1 MTGGAD
7 PVTIALWVL
16 GGLVALHV
24 LVVVIGAIAI
34 MWPNPFQLLRSSR
47 HPEQFGLKAQRM
59 RLRDGSAAWFI
70 PHPDARPVVVV
81 CHGRSRDKG
90 WMLPLVER
98 LAVDAHVLVFDFPA
112 HGDNPWARTSLG
124 LREADTVDAAL
135 DWCIA
140 SGFDDLIVVGTSM
153 GGAAAIRALGQ
164 QPRPQVRGL
173 VTDGTF
179 DALTTVF
186 DNVAGYVAAPRYLV
200 NLVQTVG
207 GRAAGFDVTE
217 VRPIDQAPGLAM
229 PAVFLHGDRDPLVP
243 TACCERLAAAA
254 PMGTCHVYPGGHDQP
269 SNPAMQAALLAAI
282 ASFERR
288 AAVAVA

>member
-1 MTGGAD
+1 MTAATD
-7 PVTIALWVL
+7 PMTVLAWVAVAIVAFHVVAVFIGTIA
-16 GGLVALHV
+16 
-24 LVVVIGAIAI
+24 IA
-34 MWPNPFQLLRSSR
+34 WPNPLGLLRSSA
-47 HPEQFGLKAQRM
+47 HPEQFGLKAQRL
-59 RLRDGSAAWFI
+59 RLRDGSAAWFV
-70 PHPDARPVVVV
+70 PHPGARPVVIV

-90 WMLPLVER
+90 WMLPLVEK
-98 LAVDAHVLVFDFPA
+98 LAVDHHVLVFDFPA
-112 HGDNPWARTSLG
+112 HGDNPWARTSIG

-135 DWCIA
+135 DWCIG

-186 DNVAGYVAAPRYLV
+186 DNVASRVAAPRYIV
-200 NLVQTVG
+200 DLVQRVG
-207 GRAAGFDVTE
+207 GAVAGFDIRD
-217 VRPIDQAPGLAM
+217 VRPIDQAPYLMM

-254 PMGTCHVYPGGHDQP
+254 PVGGCHVYPGGHDQQT
-269 SNPAMQAALLAAI
+269 NPAMQAAVLTAI
-282 ASFERR
+282 ATFERR
-288 AAVAVA
+288 AAVA